1 MTLQNETLRQGES
14 QILTVTVYSND
25 NLPERVNLTNATL
38 KWEMWHPLTGAVLTK
53 LTPVDIEILDQNDF
67 EGKCAVTITKTDT
80 SALIPLT
87 YRHALL
93 YVPIVGDSDV
103 VMEGYI
109 IVKSSRGLGVFE
121 E

>member
-14 QILTVTVYSND
+14 QNITVTVYSND
-25 NLPERVNLTNATL
+25 TPPERINLTNATL

-53 LTPVDIEILDQNDF
+53 ITPVDIEILDQNDF

-87 YRHALL
+87 YWHALL
-93 YVPIVGDSDV
+93 YVPFVGDSDV

-109 IVKSSRGLGVFE
+109 IVKSSRGLGVVE